1 MVSWRINSTK
11 VLNNISL
18 NKMEK
23 SNEQAETKPCTIHS
37 FRQRFLILCQKQADW
52 DSYDK
57 PTEET
62 EFYRVCN
69 DGLDF
74 VELVM
79 RCEKEFDIE
88 LDDFDLNEDSFD
100 TVKDFIDWASSN
112 VAQRSA
118 YCRRWRLEALTFK
131 IK

>member
-1 MVSWRINSTK
+1 
-11 VLNNISL
+11 
-18 NKMEK
+18 MEK
-23 SNEQAETKPCTIHS
+23 GLNTEDKDKALHIGDV
-37 FRQRFLILCQKQADW
+37 RQRFLSLCQKQADW

-79 RCEKEFDIE
+79 RCEKEFDIK

-100 TVKDFIDWASSN
+100 TVKDFIDWASLN
-112 VAQRSA
+112 VA
-118 YCRRWRLEALTFK
+118 
-131 IK
+131 